1 MRCHNMFLRREVIP
15 KLSLLLFSGELVF
28 SILSFS
34 EEEKRIYRFYTVLHR
49 EKTHCWKQ
57 L

>member
-1 MRCHNMFLRREVIP
+1 MFLRREVIP